1 MNINTDRYVTSF
13 VRSYKDSEFV
23 LRLYTVWALAAI
35 VVIGYFGIRPAFV
48 SIKEK
53 MLLINEMEQINV
65 NLVANTQ
72 TLESLKTDIH
82 TYSNN
87 IKYLEAFM
95 PAEPEVHSYILD
107 LIGAL
112 GKHGFILRN
121 LAQYDYPE
129 EENAIEINVQTD
141 GTTYPVELVNE
152 IEKLK
157 RITTVKNVTFT
168 SQSLST
174 RTSYRVV
181 MSLYIYTQPR

>member
-1 MNINTDRYVTSF
+1 MNINTERYVTSF

-23 LRLYTVWALAAI
+23 LRLYSIWAIAAL
-35 VVIGYFGIRPAFV
+35 VLIGYFGIRPAFL
-48 SIKEK
+48 SIREK
-53 MLLINEMEQINV
+53 LLLINEMEQV
-65 NLVANTQ
+65 NTNLTNNRQV
-72 TLESLKTDIH
+72 LETIKSDIH
-82 TYSNN
+82 AYSSN
-87 IKYLEAFM
+87 IKYLESYM
-95 PAEPEVHSYILD
+95 PAEPDVHSYILD

-112 GKHGFILRN
+112 GRHGFILRN

-141 GTTYPVELVNE
+141 GTTYPIELVNE

-157 RITTVKNVTFT
+157 RVTTVKSVTFT
-168 SQSLST
+168 SQTLST